1 MREIV
6 YFFTNFRTISTN
18 SIAILNATYLFQ
30 QFVIRLKNSRSIRA
44 QLNRRKS
51 QNLKANERRES
62 IKQTKRDHTMYDP
75 FFANNF
81 IMQEYSDH
89 ELSDVT
95 DADKRDA
102 ALHPKNIRTNAYDP
116 AEA

>member
-1 MREIV
+1 
-6 YFFTNFRTISTN
+6 
-18 SIAILNATYLFQ
+18 
-30 QFVIRLKNSRSIRA
+30 
-44 QLNRRKS
+44 
-51 QNLKANERRES
+51 
-62 IKQTKRDHTMYDP
+62 MYDP